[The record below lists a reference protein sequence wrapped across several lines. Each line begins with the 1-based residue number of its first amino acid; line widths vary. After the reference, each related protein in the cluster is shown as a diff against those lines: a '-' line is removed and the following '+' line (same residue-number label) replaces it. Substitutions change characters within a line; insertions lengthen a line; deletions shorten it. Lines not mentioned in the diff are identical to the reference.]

1 MNAERRIQKLRVA
14 IPPRLRVKT
23 DWEVVRDVAVK
34 MGKTALF
41 SFANAEEIWNEIRN
55 VWPAV
60 YGITYERLDKN
71 GIQWPC
77 PALDHPGTE
86 VLHTDSFPT
95 EGKKAKLSAIEFLP
109 TSEQVSVNFPFI
121 LITGR
126 SLYHFNAGTMT
137 YRTPEKLIQ
146 SSDFLYVNPADADAL
161 KLENGDRVT
170 VSSKYGEASL
180 PICIGDSVKKGELF
194 STFHDNQ
201 VFINNLTSSVRD
213 TYVNTPEY
221 KVTAVRIEKIRIN

>member
-1 MNAERRIQKLRVA
+1 MY
-14 IPPRLRVKT
+14 
-23 DWEVVRDVAVK
+23 
-34 MGKTALF
+34 LF
-41 SFANAEEIWNEIRN
+41 SFSNAEEIWNEIRN

-137 YRTPEKLIQ
+137 YRTPDKTLQ
-146 SSDFLYVNPADADAL
+146 PSDVLYVNPDDAEAL
-161 KLENGDRVT
+161 KLKNGDHVKVT
-170 VSSKYGEASL
+170 SKYGEGAL
-180 PICIGDSVKKGELF
+180 PVCISNSVKKGEVF
-194 STFHDNQ
+194 STFHNNQ
-201 VFINNLTSSVRD
+201 VFINNLTSSIRD
-213 TYVNTPEY
+213 TLVKTPQY
-221 KVTAVRIEKIRIN
+221 KVTAVQIERINKYAPNSSAGLTFFSK